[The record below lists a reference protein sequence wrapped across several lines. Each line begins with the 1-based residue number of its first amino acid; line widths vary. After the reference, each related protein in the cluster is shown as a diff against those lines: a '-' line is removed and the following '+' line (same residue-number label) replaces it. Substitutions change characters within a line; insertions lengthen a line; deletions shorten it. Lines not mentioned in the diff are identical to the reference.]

1 MIVDRPGTLEYGPLL
16 VNLREGVKTMFSG
29 WLNSPCAAQRYVRCV
44 VTKSR
49 TNSSDS
55 EIMFENS
62 KTIQAKKLWIEVTYM
77 ELIVE

>member
-1 MIVDRPGTLEYGPLL
+1 
-16 VNLREGVKTMFSG
+16 MFSG
-29 WLNSPCAAQRYVRCV
+29 WRDSLCPAQRHVRCV

-55 EIMFENS
+55 ETMFENS
-62 KTIQAKKLWIEVTYM
+62 KTIQAKKLWIEVTHM